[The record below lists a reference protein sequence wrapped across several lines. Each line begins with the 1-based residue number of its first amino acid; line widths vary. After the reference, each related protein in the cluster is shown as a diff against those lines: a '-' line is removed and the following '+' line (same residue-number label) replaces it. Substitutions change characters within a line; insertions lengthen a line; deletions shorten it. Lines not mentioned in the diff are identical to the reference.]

1 MKAHFLKYFALLAF
15 LLLPLSSM
23 GQGKVYTKSN
33 RLADFPTKTTK
44 VVLTGQPI
52 LDALLK
58 AEFTS
63 RWRISPYEF
72 CDAEEFEKLRT
83 GTLYYF
89 VHFASDEEFT
99 YMYLT
104 KGGPTGR
111 NTDPLKKA
119 MDVVDIPISAAG
131 TPGSDELVYLPAFI
145 DMIQE
150 YVLKAMVSDRV
161 AYAGIK
167 AIMRGNKKGKTVCES
182 ESRGRELFLTE
193 APGCIVPV
201 IIRSSPDGPHRHQYT
216 MMVSTD
222 NHILYYFKRGNL

>member
-15 LLLPLSSM
+15 LLLPFSSM

-72 CDAEEFEKLRT
+72 CDAEEFEKLKS

-89 VHFASDEEFT
+89 VHFASDDEFT
-99 YMYLT
+99 YMFLS
-104 KGGPTGR
+104 KGGPVGK
-111 NTDPLKKA
+111 NVDPLKKA
-119 MDVVDIPISAAG
+119 MEVVSIPISAAG

-161 AYAGIK
+161 AYSGIK
-167 AIMRGNKKGKTVCES
+167 AIVRGNKRGKILCES
-182 ESRGRELFLTE
+182 LVRGRELFLDE
-193 APGCIVPV
+193 APGYIVPV
-201 IIRSSPDGPHRHQYT
+201 IIKPSPDGPCRHQYI
-216 MMVSTD
+216 MLVSTD
-222 NHILYYFKRGNL
+222 NHILYSFKKSRL

>member
-72 CDAEEFEKLRT
+72 CDAEEFEKLKS

-89 VHFASDEEFT
+89 VHFASDDEFT
-99 YMYLT
+99 YMFLS
-104 KGGPTGR
+104 KGGPVGK
-111 NTDPLKKA
+111 NVDPLKKA

-167 AIMRGNKKGKTVCES
+167 AIVRGNRRGKKVCED
-182 ESRGRELFLTE
+182 ESVGRELFLRET
-193 APGCIVPV
+193 PDYIVPV
-201 IIRSSPDGPHRHQYT
+201 VIRSSPEGPHRHQYV

-222 NHILYYFKRGNL
+222 NHILYEFRRSSL

>member
-1 MKAHFLKYFALLAF
+1 MKARFLKYFALAAL
-15 LLLPLSSM
+15 LLLPLQSR
-23 GQGKVYTKSN
+23 GQGKFYTKSN

-72 CDAEEFEKLRT
+72 CDAEEFAALRS

-89 VHFASDEEFT
+89 VHFVSDDEFT
-99 YMYLT
+99 YMHLS
-104 KGGPTGR
+104 KGGPEGR
-111 NTDPLKKA
+111 NSDPLKKA

-131 TPGSDELVYLPAFI
+131 TPTSDELVYLPAFI
-145 DMIQE
+145 DLIQE
-150 YVLKAMVSDRV
+150 YLLKAMVSDRA
-161 AYAGIK
+161 AYMGIK
-167 AIMRGNKKGKTVCES
+167 AIVRGNTRGKRVCEK
-182 ESRGRELFLTE
+182 EERGRELFLTE
-193 APGCIVPV
+193 APDCIVPV
-201 IIRSSPDGPHRHQYT
+201 VIRSAREGHRAHKYT

-222 NHILYYFKRGNL
+222 NHILYYFKRSTL